1 MSQNGQTHFQNYTFK
16 GVKLHSPSAINWETS
31 SESSKITQWYFHSIV
46 NIFVAKALITS
57 SILFQIWISHRP
69 GWERRAI
76 ALTWPH
82 SRHNKNTNVV
92 CRTFKTLNST
102 LSRFFLIH
110 SFSTLSI
117 IFFTITLCKWT
128 VWLYSTFYLVLFFH
142 IFTFGFHV
150 AFTC

>member
-1 MSQNGQTHFQNYTFK
+1 MLWENVRSCFGKFNPLMHNVPKWSDTLSKLHFYRVKIAFTLSYRFGNQFQNLQRLPNDIFTK
-16 GVKLHSPSAINWETS
+16 
-31 SESSKITQWYFHSIV
+31 V
-46 NIFVAKALITS
+46 NNFVAKALITS
-57 SILFQIWISHRP
+57 SILFQIWMSHRP

-76 ALTWPH
+76 ALTWPN

-92 CRTFKTLNST
+92 CRTLKTLNST

-128 VWLYSTFYLVLFFH
+128 VWLY
-142 IFTFGFHV
+142 
-150 AFTC
+150 